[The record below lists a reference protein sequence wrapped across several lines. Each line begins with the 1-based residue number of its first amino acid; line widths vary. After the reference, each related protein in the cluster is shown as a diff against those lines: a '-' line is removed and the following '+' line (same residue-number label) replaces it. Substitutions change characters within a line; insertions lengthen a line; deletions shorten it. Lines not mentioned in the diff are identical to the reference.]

1 MNALQVAAKVAAHPV
16 IVRMRAQQA
25 AMVRQFQR
33 DYGDNFMVGGMEM
46 PDMTFANGRK
56 SPRFAGVHYWTPAQR
71 KAYERL
77 TAQLSYIRTQLR
89 NAYAAV

>member
-1 MNALQVAAKVAAHPV
+1 MNALQLAAKVAAHPSV
-16 IVRMRAQQA
+16 IRMRNQQA

-33 DYGDNFMVGGMEM
+33 DYGDNFMMGGTEL
-46 PDMTFANGRK
+46 PDMTFSNGRK

-77 TAQLSYIRTQLR
+77 TAQLTYLRTQLR
-89 NAYAAV
+89 NAYAAA